1 MHDPGGQGLPA
12 GPRTAAR
19 NACRS
24 APAPHNGAAMT
35 LLYTHP
41 SGHLHATPPGHP
53 EQVARLDAVLTALD
67 GLDLDRRAA
76 PAADDADI
84 LRGHAPEY
92 LAALERRTPD
102 RGWSML
108 DADTAL
114 SPDSLMAARHAV
126 GGVCA
131 AVDAV
136 LAGEAANAFV
146 AMRPPGHHAERA
158 RAMGF
163 CIFSSVALGALRALD
178 HHGLDRVAVLD
189 FDVHHGNG
197 TQDLL
202 WDERRAMFVS
212 THQVPLYP
220 GTGARSERGAHGQIV
235 NVPLASGGTGAQA
248 REIWQDICA
257 RVLEWRPQLILIS
270 AGFDAHA
277 DDPLAGLMWRG
288 RDFAAI
294 TRMIRDTATACA
306 APVVSALEGGY
317 DLAALGRAARAHV
330 EVLRETAA

>member
-1 MHDPGGQGLPA
+1 MSLHTATPNGCLPGTDGDPSAERRQLVLL
-12 GPRTAAR
+12 TAATGCV
-19 NACRS
+19 AAAGVAVPLVS
-24 APAPHNGAAMT
+24 SLAP
-35 LLYTHP
+35 
-41 SGHLHATPPGHP
+41 S
-53 EQVARLDAVLTALD
+53 
-67 GLDLDRRAA
+67 
-76 PAADDADI
+76 
-84 LRGHAPEY
+84 
-92 LAALERRTPD
+92 
-102 RGWSML
+102 
-108 DADTAL
+108 
-114 SPDSLMAARHAV
+114 
-126 GGVCA
+126 
-131 AVDAV
+131 
-136 LAGEAANAFV
+136 
-146 AMRPPGHHAERA
+146 ERA

-163 CIFSSVALGALRALD
+163 CLFSNVALGALRALD

-202 WDERRAMFVS
+202 WDEGRAMFAS
-212 THQVPLYP
+212 THQAPLYP
-220 GTGARSERGAHGQIV
+220 GTGAASERGAHGQIV